1 MIPNSIL
8 PISRPWI
15 VAFGPPATAIV
26 PVSTLTLLLLL
37 FLLLDV
43 GVTLLLCRHFFR
55 WR

>member
-43 GVTLLLCRHFFR
+43 GVTLLLCRDFFR